1 MSCRINPLE
10 IFIFHIDKNNYKKS
24 CDTRWTAFFLG
35 KDNIYSTLLKKPSRV
50 IEFL

>member
-10 IFIFHIDKNNYKKS
+10 IFIFHIDKNNYKKAV
-24 CDTRWTAFFLG
+24 TQGGQLFLR
-35 KDNIYSTLLKKPSRV
+35 KDNIYSTLLKKSSRV